1 MIVASMIVDEGIHT
15 KQLQVKF
22 FKKSKNV
29 FAEKRRRHRDSPK
42 KKFSAALDG
51 FGEVRRINFFLFDS
65 GPGLLR
71 ALAGQACPAWI
82 VHA

>member
-42 KKFSAALDG
+42 KNFLRRSMVSAKFG
-51 FGEVRRINFFLFDS
+51 G
-65 GPGLLR
+65 
-71 ALAGQACPAWI
+71 
-82 VHA
+82 